1 MRIPTKRLD
10 EYYKRRMCTR
20 TGGKKKVAVFAGTR
34 PEAIKLAPVVA
45 TLKKYPD
52 CFDVTLCSTGQHK
65 EMLIQT
71 FADFGLKPD
80 INLDVMAPNQGLSS
94 LSSALF
100 KEIDGF
106 LTEHKPEIVL
116 VQGDTTTVQVAS
128 LCSFYSSIPVGH
140 IEAGLRTWDTTN
152 PFPEELNRRV
162 TGMVSRWHFAPT
174 ELARRNLLEDKV
186 PDKQIIITGNTVVDA
201 LLLTLEAVRKNPPPL
216 PARVEEAIA
225 QKRDIIL
232 VTGHRRESFGQGVRN
247 ICEGLH
253 RIAKVLPEAR
263 IIYPVHLNPNVRG
276 PVFELLKDAPN
287 IYLEEPL
294 PHKTFVRLMQAS
306 KLILSDSGGIQEEGP
321 SLGKP
326 VLIMRDVT
334 ERPEG
339 VDCGVNMLV
348 GITPHNIMNQTV
360 RLMKDANA
368 YAAMSSKPNP
378 YGDGRAA
385 ERITNCLRCD
395 MCLMRHEADSI
406 LQVA

>member
-1 MRIPTKRLD
+1 MRIPTRTLD
-10 EYYKRRMCTR
+10 EYCKRRTCPRM
-20 TGGKKKVAVFAGTR
+20 GGKKRVAVFAGTR

-45 TLKKYPD
+45 TLKRYPD

-71 FADFGLKPD
+71 FADFGLAPD
-80 INLDVMAPNQGLSS
+80 INLDVMAPNQGLSG

-100 KEIDGF
+100 REIDSF
-106 LTEHKPEIVL
+106 LMERQPEVVL

-128 LCSFYSSIPVGH
+128 LCAFYASIPVGH
-140 IEAGLRTWDTTN
+140 IEAGLRTWDTTS

-174 ELARRNLLEDKV
+174 ELARQNLLADKV
-186 PDKQIIITGNTVVDA
+186 PGKQIIVTGNTVVDA
-201 LLLTLEAVRKNPPPL
+201 LLMTLDKVRKNPPPL

-225 QKRDIIL
+225 QKREIIL

-253 RIAKVLPEAR
+253 RIAQTLPEAR

-276 PVFELLKDAPN
+276 PVFELLQDTPN
-287 IYLEEPL
+287 VYLEDPL
-294 PHKTFVRLMQAS
+294 PHKNFVRLMQAS

-348 GITPHNIMNQTV
+348 GVTPHNIMNQTV
-360 RLMKDANA
+360 RLMTDAAA
-368 YAAMSSKPNP
+368 YAEMSSKPNP
-378 YGDGRAA
+378 YGDGHAS
-385 ERITNCLRCD
+385 ERIANRLRGD
-395 MCLMRHEADSI
+395 MCFLRHEATDM